1 MRIHRD
7 IFEAISKLT
16 PGPYQ
21 NQIPGAIPQYGIDE
35 AAGAP
40 GSRKRHTALVDP
52 GSAASKDA
60 RDSEGSRQ
68 PMRMCCSECVGYIW
82 MCTYGTGIPWSS

>member
-1 MRIHRD
+1 MGIHRN
-7 IFEAISKLT
+7 IFEAISKTT

-21 NQIPGAIPQYGIDE
+21 NQIPGAIPQYAIAE
-35 AAGAP
+35 AAGAS
-40 GSRKRHTALVDP
+40 GT

-68 PMRMCCSECVGYIW
+68 PMRMCCSECAAYTW
-82 MCTYGTGIPWSS
+82 MCAYGTGIPWSS